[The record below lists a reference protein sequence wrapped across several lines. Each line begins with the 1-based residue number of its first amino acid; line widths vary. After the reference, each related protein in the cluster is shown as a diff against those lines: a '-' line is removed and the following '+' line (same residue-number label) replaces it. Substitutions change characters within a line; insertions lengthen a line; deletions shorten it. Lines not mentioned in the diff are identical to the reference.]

1 MLDEFVEI
9 KEKEL
14 DRLEKQEEEG
24 VPTNSKGK
32 DEDEARDIE
41 TLINQWNK
49 DFDRVNPDPE
59 DNSDFDSD
67 NDINP
72 LDTLTPAGK
81 YTSSK

>member
-14 DRLEKQEEEG
+14 DRLEKHEEEG
-24 VPTNSKGK
+24 LPASSKGK

>member
-1 MLDEFVEI
+1 MLLDEFVEE
-9 KEKEL
+9 KKQELEKEL
-14 DRLEKQEEEG
+14 
-24 VPTNSKGK
+24 K
-32 DEDEARDIE
+32 DEDEVVDEVEARDIE